1 MLIFVPPI
9 MGQWTGH
16 EWHIAAPGA
25 SISTLGAEEI
35 EIRGGKIP
43 GFLLVEVPPF
53 WGGWASCL
61 WVKAK
66 DIQTSM
72 FHCSKSSK
80 KVSRQCQKCKFWSL
94 LIKTKHINHG
104 IDPDPSS
111 SVLFQLFQLL
121 RTTLVSP
128 RRCGTTQR
136 VWDGPSMARCWVW
149 YGCWLSKRWW
159 PASLEKNVKFRSF
172 VQKMCSSLKVKV
184 LGWVVDGWLVP
195 RMFLVW
201 AWKDYFCGGKLQWYN
216 RFKRILIL
224 CPGRII

>member
-128 RRCGTTQR
+128 RHDVVARPNGYGMGQAWPD
-136 VWDGPSMARCWVW
+136 VGYGMGVDFQNDGDRLP
-149 YGCWLSKRWW
+149 
-159 PASLEKNVKFRSF
+159 
-172 VQKMCSSLKVKV
+172 
-184 LGWVVDGWLVP
+184 
-195 RMFLVW
+195 
-201 AWKDYFCGGKLQWYN
+201 
-216 RFKRILIL
+216 
-224 CPGRII
+224 